1 MNKKIVFILVGI
13 LVCIALVGGIV
24 LVSLKGNKE
33 DDNTQNNV
41 QKVEVN
47 ESKDSKEDNTSKEN
61 NTSENSLSSIPM
73 DTKNAEYN
81 NIKKKAKVLK
91 CSKEKDGSKYELE
104 ILYDAD
110 GVKAKGVHNYVILY
124 IDDVNE
130 MERRKKTLESNLS
143 LEGWE
148 YYKVQI
154 IDNHVEYEYV
164 STDIVKLTNNAF
176 YQKDLNWSIDY
187 YEGMNYTCTV
197 TDNYLN

>member
-13 LVCIALVGGIV
+13 LVCLALVGGIV
-24 LVSLKGNKE
+24 LGTKGNKE
-33 DDNTQNNV
+33 DDNTQNND

-47 ESKDSKEDNTSKEN
+47 ESNDSKEDNTLEEN

-110 GVKAKGVHNYVILY
+110 GVIAKGVHNYVILH

-130 MERRKKTLESNLS
+130 MENRKKTLESNLR

-154 IDNHVEYEYV
+154 IDNYVEYEYV

-187 YEGMNYTCTV
+187 YERMNYTCTV